1 MVRERIRFDKEDP
14 MTRYWVVT
22 GIVVAECSIGGTM
35 DLLRLPPFYPT
46 MIELGY
52 PGYLSPILGAAKLA
66 AAVVILVPGLKRLK
80 EWAYAGVMINMIGAA
95 ASQVAGHQAPSGLVA
110 PLTFAAL
117 AMLSWA
123 WRPASRRLAD
133 GRTTITA

>member
-1 MVRERIRFDKEDP
+1 MP
-14 MTRYWVVT
+14 Q
-22 GIVVAECSIGGTM
+22 
-35 DLLRLPPFYPT
+35 FYPT

-66 AAVVILVPGLKRLK
+66 AAIVLLAPGLKRLK

-95 ASQVAGHQAPSGLVA
+95 ASQVAGHQALSGVVA
-110 PLTFAAL
+110 PLAFASL

-123 WRPASRRLAD
+123 WRPSSRRLD
-133 GRTTITA
+133 EGRTTVPA